1 MDRSAAPIGDH
12 TPSENCR
19 FATGSP
25 STLGFLESRRRR
37 AAEHHT
43 PNTDVRSDADAVVP
57 PRPRRDDAP
66 KGAPSIFC
74 FRRAVED
81 DRMVGFRRK
90 RGSAR
95 FTGSFPSF
103 CCNFRIFPAPSA
115 IKRRRAPPSAAFSAA
130 YAAVRRENIAIR
142 HSGREGSLQTRRI
155 FFYILLMSLLI
166 EPFLGKYPHDPRF
179 FQRKHYIA
187 SF

>member
-1 MDRSAAPIGDH
+1 MSTSPFRKS
-12 TPSENCR
+12 SN
-19 FATGSP
+19 FATNS
-25 STLGFLESRRRR
+25 
-37 AAEHHT
+37 
-43 PNTDVRSDADAVVP
+43 RSDSGARERKRLRAVRHPASNTVVWGEAHAVMML
-57 PRPRRDDAP
+57 RPRRDDAP

-74 FRRAVED
+74 FHRAVED

-115 IKRRRAPPSAAFSAA
+115 TKRRRAPPSAAFSAT

-155 FFYILLMSLLI
+155 F
-166 EPFLGKYPHDPRF
+166 
-179 FQRKHYIA
+179 
-187 SF
+187 SFTSCSRHC

>member
-1 MDRSAAPIGDH
+1 MVA
-12 TPSENCR
+12 
-19 FATGSP
+19 
-25 STLGFLESRRRR
+25 
-37 AAEHHT
+37 
-43 PNTDVRSDADAVVP
+43 

-74 FRRAVED
+74 FRRAIED

-115 IKRRRAPPSAAFSAA
+115 TKRRRAPPSAAFSAT

-142 HSGREGSLQTRRI
+142 HGGGKGPCKTRRI

-179 FQRKHYIA
+179 FSTEALYRLLFTCFPLCFAFCLIMLPLCGAERLFPSYA
-187 SF
+187 

>member
-1 MDRSAAPIGDH
+1 MSTSPFRKS
-12 TPSENCR
+12 NN
-19 FATGSP
+19 FATNTRSDSGARERKR
-25 STLGFLESRRRR
+25 LR
-37 AAEHHT
+37 AVEHHT

-95 FTGSFPSF
+95 FTGSFSSF

-115 IKRRRAPPSAAFSAA
+115 TKRRRAPPSAAFSAA

-155 FFYILLMSLLI
+155 FLHLALVIVN
-166 EPFLGKYPHDPRF
+166 
-179 FQRKHYIA
+179 
-187 SF
+187 

>member
-1 MDRSAAPIGDH
+1 M
-12 TPSENCR
+12 TPR
-19 FATGSP
+19 T
-25 STLGFLESRRRR
+25 
-37 AAEHHT
+37 
-43 PNTDVRSDADAVVP
+43 
-57 PRPRRDDAP
+57 RRDDAP

-115 IKRRRAPPSAAFSAA
+115 TKRRRAPPSAAFSAT

-142 HSGREGSLQTRRI
+142 HGGSEGPLQDATHF
-155 FFYILLMSLLI
+155 FFYVLLTSLLI
-166 EPFLGKYPHDPRF
+166 EPFLGKYPHDPRIF
-179 FQRKHYIA
+179 CPCKHYIA
-187 SF
+187 PFSLAFPFVLRFFLIMLPLYGA